1 MVQTTIRLP
10 ERLYEKLKQEAKKR
24 GMSLKIQQMERC
36 RREIGK

>member
-24 GMSLKIQQMERC
+24 GMSLNEYLISVLWNA
-36 RREIGK
+36 